1 MADWELE
8 PRDHDKVTD
17 KSTQVLAPFGNGQPN
32 NVMFVWEFYE
42 APEFVR
48 EHSTHGGDEDG
59 IIWIPSGVNQPYW
72 LERLWMTFGPGQDF
86 IQFKDGLLIIWAH
99 A

>member
-1 MADWELE
+1 MPD
-8 PRDHDKVTD
+8 VTID
-17 KSTQVLAPFGNGQPN
+17 KSHEALVPWVECPD

-48 EHSTHGGDEDG
+48 AHSTHGGDEDG
-59 IIWIPSGVNQPYW
+59 IIWVPNGVEIPW
-72 LERLWMTFGPGQDF
+72 WMERLWSVYACDPDV
-86 IQFKDGLLIIWAH
+86 IKFKDGLLIIWAH